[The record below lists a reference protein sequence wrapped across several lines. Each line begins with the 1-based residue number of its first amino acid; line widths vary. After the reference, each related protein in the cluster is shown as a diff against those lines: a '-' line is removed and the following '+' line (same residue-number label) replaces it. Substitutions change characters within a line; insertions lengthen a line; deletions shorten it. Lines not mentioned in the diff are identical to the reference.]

1 MVSRTQLV
9 LIVRRVLCVFAF
21 ALPGMAALSA
31 SGDDAVRKFYSDDPL
46 WKEPV
51 PRSVH
56 QVAVRKVDDI

>member
-21 ALPGMAALSA
+21 PLPGIAALSA

-46 WKEPV
+46 WKELE
-51 PRSVH
+51 
-56 QVAVRKVDDI
+56 KEL